1 MFFLSL
7 CHFYLLFKNYISW
20 SLEVQDFK
28 KHPVENHGIKW
39 QSDKKSPAFWKEFCC
54 FGISCVRDTMI
65 LEVEIDETTKEDM
78 IYGVKTNHI
87 PKGYEKVKFFDGWRY
102 VLNTWRFFRYVLE
115 NISVTLFSD
124 WTRTNYRITE
134 LQKNVQITNL
144 PAIFSLERNS
154 RISWLSRHSQPHTN
168 LCRQTPKTLISTFWD
183 RARFP
188 SLISCSGVFT

>member
-1 MFFLSL
+1 MFLSL

-134 LQKNVQITNL
+134 LQNYKTFLGSWKKNQSQGNFPEFHSSQQTSHGIPQIINRFVWDWNHIGNKGNK
-144 PAIFSLERNS
+144 A
-154 RISWLSRHSQPHTN
+154 
-168 LCRQTPKTLISTFWD
+168 KTF
-183 RARFP
+183 F
-188 SLISCSGVFT
+188 